1 MYVLFRN
8 RGSSER
14 GRRSRWKRSL
24 IGGCGGAWA
33 MERLTLSDSRGEYWA
48 TCFSVL
54 RQLASSSLY
63 SLPIQYGNDVLVGD
77 AVERAVVVEAK
88 VAGVDDVVGAGVGGE
103 LVQRLQ
109 VSCSASVWNKLK
121 PNEVA
126 PTSYVCDA
134 QHSYAAL
141 LDHAAAVGVQR
152 DSARHGAR
160 GGAAIGEVVAG
171 VGARLVGSLLEAVS
185 MWGYGCEGLRSR
197 ARFRHTEAIE

>member
-1 MYVLFRN
+1 MDIYISRN
-8 RGSSER
+8 
-14 GRRSRWKRSL
+14 
-24 IGGCGGAWA
+24 I
-33 MERLTLSDSRGEYWA
+33 
-48 TCFSVL
+48 
-54 RQLASSSLY
+54 
-63 SLPIQYGNDVLVGD
+63 DVLVGD

-109 VSCSASVWNKLK
+109 VSCSVSVWNKLK

-152 DSARHGAR
+152 DSARHRAR

-185 MWGYGCEGLRSR
+185 MWGYGYGHGCEGLRSR